1 MFEKLSPALIAGA
14 VVRHGLTMIAG
25 ALVARGAITAD
36 FAQSAVEQMAEP
48 VTGLALGAAVVAWS
62 LVQKWRAA
70 R

>member
-14 VVRHGLTMIAG
+14 FVRHGLTMIAG

-48 VTGLALGAAVVAWS
+48 VTGLALWAAVVVWS